1 MAAINQFG
9 GAITCITPNSPE
21 NGWNFTFLVLRLSR
35 RVEHREELQKENLR
49 WCLAAHCSPKRNALM
64 KSQEFSPLCQTH
76 SVPWVSQLHSETR
89 TLVTFAFVQG
99 SMRTINL
106 YLQLNFSFLIFFFF
120 LQIIDS
126 KWRNY
131 SMEEWKTLNRAGIS
145 RSRWLGLGFQFV
157 GCEDGLMTL
166 DDWKLN

>member
-1 MAAINQFG
+1 MHH
-9 GAITCITPNSPE
+9 PE

-49 WCLAAHCSPKRNALM
+49 WCLAASLF
-64 KSQEFSPLCQTH
+64 SQAKCFNEIAGIFSIVSD
-76 SVPWVSQLHSETR
+76 SVSWVSQLHSETR

-106 YLQLNFSFLIFFFF
+106 YLQLNFSFLNFFFF

-131 SMEEWKTLNRAGIS
+131 LMEEWKTLNRADIS
-145 RSRWLGLGFQFV
+145 RSRWLGLGFLLV
-157 GCEDGLMTL
+157 GCEDGLIAFE
-166 DDWKLN
+166 DWKLKLFLLSQMEAWREGW